1 MKKQIYLISFLVMPY
16 LIQAQNYFAGTSAG
30 LGNTGTNNTAVG
42 GNALSSSNS
51 GINNSAFGA
60 SSLRLN
66 TTGTRNTAAG
76 SFSLF
81 ANTTGSHNT
90 ASGYVSLYSN
100 TTGSY
105 NSASGSSSLQLNTT
119 GSYNTASGY
128 ASLYSNST
136 GYSNT
141 ASGYA
146 SLYFNTTGTNNTASG
161 DSSLYSNT
169 TGIRNTASGHSS
181 LYSNTTGTYNTAS
194 GYASLWGN
202 KTGSYNT
209 AIGEYSLFGN
219 ITGSYNTAIGD
230 YSLYLNGGSGNVAV
244 GAHTGGVGFA
254 LSNSQCT
261 FLGTNSAVV
270 GGLTGDISL
279 TNATAIGYGAKVDM
293 DNKVVIGNTSVTS
306 IGGQVGWTTYSDS
319 KLKTNINKSK
329 LGLNFILQL
338 NPVTYNYK
346 AEGQK
351 DILYTGL
358 LAQEVDAAAQKTGA
372 VFSGVD
378 KNGEYWG
385 VRYAELT
392 VPLIT
397 SVQEL
402 NEKAIAAEKENQ
414 QLKNQIEKL
423 QSALENLKTAV
434 EKLQQNNKNT
444 TGETKASASLLFQN
458 QPNPFNQATT
468 VAYQL
473 QPADKNAA
481 IVVRNMNGSIVKQ
494 INIPLTGS
502 GKININAGELA
513 AGTYTYSLLTGSGIA
528 DTKLMVITK

>member
-1 MKKQIYLISFLVMPY
+1 MKKQIYLISFLVMPC
-16 LIQAQNYFAGTSAG
+16 LVQAQNYFAGTNAG

-66 TTGTRNTAAG
+66 TTGNY
-76 SFSLF
+76 
-81 ANTTGSHNT
+81 NTGS
-90 ASGYVSLYSN
+90 GYYSLYSN
-100 TTGSY
+100 TTGGL
-105 NSASGSSSLQLNTT
+105 NTASGHYSLRLNTT
-119 GSYNTASGY
+119 GFNNTASGGY
-128 ASLYSNST
+128 SLAANTT
-136 GYSNT
+136 GYYNT
-141 ASGYA
+141 ALGAY
-146 SLYFNTTGTNNTASG
+146 SLDFNTTGTANTASG
-161 DSSLYSNT
+161 AYSLLSNTTGGLNTASGMSSLYSNT
-169 TGIRNTASGHSS
+169 TGGNNTASGYRS
-181 LYSNTTGTYNTAS
+181 LYSNTIGSNNTAS
-194 GYASLWGN
+194 GFFSLR
-202 KTGSYNT
+202 SNT
-209 AIGEYSLFGN
+209 AGFS
-219 ITGSYNTAIGD
+219 NTAFGD
-230 YSLYLNGGSGNVAV
+230 SSLLANSSGFENVAV
-244 GAHTGGVGFA
+244 GSSAGKT
-254 LSNSQCT
+254 SNNNYRCT
-261 FLGTNSAVV
+261 FLGSLADAP
-270 GGLTGDISL
+270 GGINLI
-279 TNATAIGYGAKVDM
+279 NATAIGYNTKVDM
-293 DNKVVIGNTSVTS
+293 NNKVVIGNTSVTS

-338 NPVTYNYK
+338 SPVTYNYK
-346 AEGQK
+346 AEGQN

-414 QLKNQIEKL
+414 QLKSEIEKL

-434 EKLQQNNKNT
+434 DKLQQNSKNT

-458 QPNPFNQATT
+458 QPNPFNQTTT

-473 QPADKNAA
+473 QPAEKNAA
-481 IVVRNMNGSIVKQ
+481 IVIRNMNGSIVKQ
-494 INIPLTGS
+494 ISIPQTGS

-513 AGTYTYSLLTGSGIA
+513 AGTYTYSLLTSSGIA
-528 DTKLMVITK
+528 DTKSMIITK